1 MVGNNWDGGVRWY
14 DRSIMVK
21 GHFFLGDE
29 NFLKLIVVM
38 AAQFYTK
45 NHLIVHFKKEVEW
58 LLSVGRGK
66 RKWKVVV

>member
-1 MVGNNWDGGVRWY
+1 MIEASSLKV
-14 DRSIMVK
+14 I
-21 GHFFLGDE
+21 FFLGDE

-38 AAQFYTK
+38 SAQFYTN
-45 NHLIVHFKKEVEW
+45 NHLTVHFKKEVEW